1 LEQLN
6 ESNYAEQNTGSPIK
20 LALGQMLSAEEKW
33 KNSQFVK
40 ASASM
45 VGKSKANPNV
55 IASRTN
61 KLHFSDSE
69 FDFENLNDS
78 NFAKKTTGSVL
89 RSGLAKLAIAG
100 WKNSQ
105 SMKASGMLMSKMK
118 KLDLAIVPEVTDRR
132 PSPLPELED
141 EINQKKTIAP
151 TVTKEG
157 LTYLEKS
164 LKDQNLA

>member
-1 LEQLN
+1 
-6 ESNYAEQNTGSPIK
+6 
-20 LALGQMLSAEEKW
+20 MLSAEKKW

-40 ASASM
+40 SSASM
-45 VGKSKANPNV
+45 VSKSKANPNV
-55 IASRTN
+55 IASGIN

-69 FDFENLNDS
+69 FDLDNLNDS
-78 NFAKKTTGSVL
+78 NFAEKTTGSVL

-118 KLDLAIVPEVTDRR
+118 KPDLAIVPEVTDRR
-132 PSPLPELED
+132 PSPIPELED
-141 EINQKKTIAP
+141 EINQGKSIVS

-164 LKDQNLA
+164 PKDQEDLA